1 MVEPPRRPGRA
12 SERIAADLEQ
22 SGARIER
29 LRMTVAVIAVLAVLL
44 VAAVLW
50 LGRAFSV
57 DPTRRAVDELAVPG
71 WAAVSVHD
79 ETYGSRW
86 CLGECR
92 VRMRTWTSEGTVD
105 DTANEYW
112 QAVLNAGWTPADPE
126 QCVGGLGEE
135 GCYVRDELYL
145 ELWVVPVD
153 CGDRYELCVGAE
165 VTAVIAQQ
173 AALPRLA
180 AEHSADLRLARSPR
194 ARRVG
199 GLNLPR
205 GLDCGPTRPVAPD
218 VRSRKV
224 RSTPR
229 CSCARAPGSSA
240 PRRPRLGGAAG
251 RARGVLSAD

>member
-1 MVEPPRRPGRA
+1 MATDPPRPTGRL
-12 SERIAADLEQ
+12 SSRIAAELEQ

-29 LRMTVAVIAVLAVLL
+29 LRMTVAVIAVLAVLF

-50 LGRAFSV
+50 LGRAFTV
-57 DPTRRAVDELAVPG
+57 DPTRRAVDELTVPG

-112 QAVLNAGWTPADPE
+112 QAVLNAGWIPADPE

-153 CGDRYELCVGAE
+153 CGDRYELCVGSE
-165 VTAVIAQQ
+165 VTAVVAAQ

-180 AEHSADLRLARSPR
+180 EER
-194 ARRVG
+194 ATV
-199 GLNLPR
+199 
-205 GLDCGPTRPVAPD
+205 D
-218 VRSRKV
+218 SR
-224 RSTPR
+224 
-229 CSCARAPGSSA
+229 
-240 PRRPRLGGAAG
+240 
-251 RARGVLSAD
+251 

>member
-1 MVEPPRRPGRA
+1 MTTEQPRRSGRLA
-12 SERIAADLEQ
+12 SRIAADLER

-29 LRMTVAVIAVLAVLL
+29 LRATVAVIAVLAVLL

-50 LGRAFSV
+50 LGRAISV
-57 DPTRRAVDELAVPG
+57 DPTRRAVDELTVPG
-71 WAAVSVHD
+71 WAAASVHD

-112 QAVLNAGWTPADPE
+112 QAVLNAGWSPAE
-126 QCVGGLGEE
+126 AGQCVGGLGEE

-153 CGDRYELCVGAE
+153 CGDRYELCVGSE
-165 VTAVIAQQ
+165 VTAVVAAQ

-180 AEHSADLRLARSPR
+180 EER
-194 ARRVG
+194 
-199 GLNLPR
+199 
-205 GLDCGPTRPVAPD
+205 
-218 VRSRKV
+218 
-224 RSTPR
+224 
-229 CSCARAPGSSA
+229 
-240 PRRPRLGGAAG
+240 AAG
-251 RARGVLSAD
+251 DSR